1 LCNPLQKLALLEAGF
16 FMGFDMTYLI
26 QFVLAVLAGML
37 VAAVFG
43 GGK

>member
-1 LCNPLQKLALLEAGF
+1 VANCGKVFQGAE
-16 FMGFDMTYLI
+16 DMIYLI